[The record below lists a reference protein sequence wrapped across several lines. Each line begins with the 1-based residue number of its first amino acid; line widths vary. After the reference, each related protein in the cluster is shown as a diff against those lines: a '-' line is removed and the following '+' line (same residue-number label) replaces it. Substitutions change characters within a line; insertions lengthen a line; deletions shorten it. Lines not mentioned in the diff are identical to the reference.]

1 MCVLL
6 YNGILASRCSDDMKE
21 LISEQKCL
29 RRAILKHFPG
39 DHEIVVEGCQCCNV
53 CAQTCLCSGLKG
65 DCSINMLLDFSSHEN
80 LDPYDKHRTVTNEQK
95 KTLELNL
102 YQYQNV
108 LQREAPKQVLY
119 PNVFVEFGS
128 LQIAQVIKNASKQF
142 SVHDI
147 MNCVEIWRSEH
158 ACGILNIFSQMFGD
172 IDIRELSIDLDK
184 MDLDDTVD
192 IDWLDIRDDS
202 SADVL
207 LFQDSSLLQVSDE
220 MDELDRSIASLT
232 LDTSSDIRNIAKEV
246 TSVINTEDME
256 L

>member
-1 MCVLL
+1 
-6 YNGILASRCSDDMKE
+6 MKE

-80 LDPYDKHRTVTNEQK
+80 LYQYDKHRTVTNEQK
-95 KTLELNL
+95 KTLESNL

-108 LQREAPKQVLY
+108 LQREVPKQVLY